1 MVSSSALPLGER
13 RASITSKIERCLFRP
28 GGMYTIGICRIGLF
42 AYLYLHVLRDAKYV
56 FGKGGD
62 FYFATVNL
70 SAYYPKSLVWLLFPS
85 APPPAGV
92 VNFCFW
98 VASIATVMAL
108 VGLFTRAAMIAS
120 VVSLVFLGSL
130 IYSWEPLWSHPYNS
144 GLIAGLAFM
153 FGRAGDTLSVD
164 SLIARMR
171 GHPYDLDRDVYW
183 WPVILG
189 QFGVAAVYFGGFY
202 AKWSTPDFSYD
213 FSWVFSDNLRNS
225 VSLPWLIRGE
235 ELPWNVDLIVNN
247 PIIWKISAAGHL
259 ATQGLPI
266 LALFSLNR
274 PWIRLFE
281 GGVFVFGVVMLK
293 WVMGMWN
300 PEWMI
305 LAVFFVDWEY
315 FMRRIGI
322 SIQYSPMPGTATS
335 LTRLAAVGFAMA
347 FAALNLFIISFRLD
361 DSGWNRL
368 YPFSSMNFY
377 SNVAARKPY
386 SQHQHYPF
394 TYGQIVLSYSD
405 GTTADWH
412 CAPARA
418 SSYVVTFANGSDSL
432 AKAEQQAGSVAI
444 LVGAL
449 KPFDGASF
457 QDCDQHSLVRR
468 DIEAVDL
475 YSSILNIPPYPERVK
490 FEIGHRALV
499 GRYERAKDRIIAA
512 SANMADSP
520 QGRSFTVA
528 SRGLDV
534 DRYEILVSN
543 DPWANYKVGPLIT
556 PGGMWKDNVFTV
568 GKEEMGAL
576 PSGWLPF
583 VIRVHERDGSS
594 YDFFGGII
602 YK

>member
-1 MVSSSALPLGER
+1 MASSTALSFRNR
-13 RASITSKIERCLFRP
+13 RASVISEIEEYLFRP
-28 GGMYTIGICRIGLF
+28 GGAYAIGICRIGLF
-42 AYLYLHVLRDAKYV
+42 LYLYLHVLDESKYF
-56 FGKGGD
+56 FGKGAKI
-62 FYFATVNL
+62 YFNTVNL
-70 SAYYPKSLVWLLFPS
+70 SAYYPKSIVWLLFPH
-85 APPPAGV
+85 APPPIAV
-92 VNFCFW
+92 VDLFFW
-98 VASIATVMAL
+98 VASTATVMAL
-108 VGLFTRAAMIAS
+108 IGFFTRVAMIAS
-120 VVSLVFLGSL
+120 VISLVFLGSL
-130 IYSWEPLWSHPYNS
+130 IFSWEPLWSHPYNS

-164 SLIARMR
+164 CLIARMR
-171 GHPYDLDRDVYW
+171 GRPYDLNRDVYW

-315 FMRRIGI
+315 FLQRIGASLRYGPI
-322 SIQYSPMPGTATS
+322 PEAATN
-335 LTRLAAVGFAMA
+335 LKRLAVSSFAIA
-347 FAALNLFIISFRLD
+347 FAALNLFIIAFRLD
-361 DSGWNRL
+361 DNGWNRL

-386 SQHQHYPF
+386 DQHQHYPF

-405 GTTADWH
+405 GTTSDWH

-418 SSYVVTFANGSDSL
+418 SSYVVTFSNGSDSI
-432 AKAEQQAGSVAI
+432 AKAEQQAGSVAA
-444 LVGAL
+444 LVRTL
-449 KPFDGASF
+449 KPFDGAPF
-457 QDCDQHSLVRR
+457 VDCDQHSIVRR

-512 SANMADSP
+512 SVSMADGP
-520 QGRSFTVA
+520 QGRSFKVA
-528 SRGLDV
+528 NKGLDV

-543 DPWANYKVGPLIT
+543 DPWVNYKVGPLMA
-556 PGGMWKDNVFTV
+556 PKGMWKDNVFTI
-568 GKEEMGAL
+568 GREELEAL

-583 VIRVHERDGSS
+583 VIRVHERDGSL